1 MEAEGSLVIAKVDE
15 EDEAKYQCLAKN
27 VVGTRGSA
35 KAQLS
40 VLGMFCYILGHTTK
54 IYAFYY
60 PFPLKRYICIR
71 LWSVDI
77 SAKTSITE
85 LGEYNL
91 TISTRICATLMCTFR
106 TWLLLICLLAS
117 VL

>member
-40 VLGMFCYILGHTTK
+40 VLGGYRMCARF
-54 IYAFYY
+54 A
-60 PFPLKRYICIR
+60 KRFMPCSEKRTR
-71 LWSVDI
+71 LYE
-77 SAKTSITE
+77 TSPPDNFAPKKPHFQQ
-85 LGEYNL
+85 LRPRQLRPRNNF
-91 TISTRICATLMCTFR
+91 SPK
-106 TWLLLICLLAS
+106 
-117 VL
+117 